1 MFLAVSQIVLLLNFT
16 LAVGSECEP
25 PGSASVEL
33 HRATAVF
40 AGEVVTQEFRE
51 LKDEA
56 SRERLGE
63 GALVTRFKVERWWKG
78 GEAKEVEVFTTAAQ
92 EGAEI
97 HTLPEDVRFR
107 VGQKYLVYAFGPAEE
122 LRTRRCSRTRGLKDA
137 GEDIPE
143 PGADSAADEGAK

>member
-63 GALVTRFKVERWWKG
+63 GALVTRFKVEI
-78 GEAKEVEVFTTAAQ
+78 FTTAAQ